1 MKRLL
6 TILGMLFAM
15 SLCAF
20 AAAQEDRDEQMIN
33 ASLRFIK
40 EKANLT
46 KKEYQK
52 FAGIYTEYNEQLAKL
67 NRELKPEN
75 PDYLKRWNTVNDEY
89 TSKLKKELPDTT
101 RTKIGIAQWE
111 LGQKIWNQWSERNRH
126 EMDMQTQMWI
136 RSAQVNRQFW
146 MMQPQVMDARR
157 HQMEHME
164 RYSEQQR
171 QWWENF
177 WKNRPDRPDSIMN
190 HPMFRPNAGMYPGQF
205 GPQVPGRPRMQNRG
219 MPVQSNDSTVSGP
232 FGFGF

>member
-1 MKRLL
+1 MKRLSM
-6 TILGMLFAM
+6 ILFMLFAL
-15 SLCAF
+15 SLCVHV
-20 AAAQEDRDEQMIN
+20 AAQEDRDEQMIN

-52 FAGIYTEYNEQLAKL
+52 FAGIYIEYNEQLAKL
-67 NRELKPEN
+67 NRELKPDN
-75 PDYLKRWNTVNDEY
+75 PDYLKRWNVVNSEY
-89 TSKLKKELPDTT
+89 TGKLEKELPDTT

-157 HQMEHME
+157 HQMEHIE
-164 RYSEQQR
+164 QFTEQQR

-177 WKNRPDRPDSIMN
+177 WKNRSDRPDSIMN
-190 HPMFRPNAGMYPGQF
+190 HPMFHPNPGMYPNQR
-205 GPQVPGRPRMQNRG
+205 GPQVPIH
-219 MPVQSNDSTVSGP
+219 GP

>member
-126 EMDMQTQMWI
+126 EMD
-136 RSAQVNRQFW
+136 
-146 MMQPQVMDARR
+146 
-157 HQMEHME
+157 
-164 RYSEQQR
+164 
-171 QWWENF
+171 
-177 WKNRPDRPDSIMN
+177 
-190 HPMFRPNAGMYPGQF
+190 
-205 GPQVPGRPRMQNRG
+205 
-219 MPVQSNDSTVSGP
+219 
-232 FGFGF
+232 